1 MNFVHDEP
9 GFASLLTQVAD
20 QIRIAPALVEKDYW
34 ITHALWAL
42 HETGLDLWF
51 KGGTSLS
58 KGFGLIERFS
68 EDLDLMVER
77 GRVTALPDVS
87 SWSSL
92 NKGPVA
98 QRQAYD
104 RALGGRRDREG
115 ARRARVRDPRA
126 AMEKPPAIAR
136 AACREQTR
144 RP

>member
-20 QIRIAPALVEKDYW
+20 QTRIAPALVEKDYW

-77 GRVTALPDVS
+77 GRTAPSVLPRAHRGVRDS
-87 SWSSL
+87 G
-92 NKGPVA
+92 GP
-98 QRQAYD
+98 R
-104 RALGGRRDREG
+104 GPRRD
-115 ARRARVRDPRA
+115 P
-126 AMEKPPAIAR
+126 
-136 AACREQTR
+136 
-144 RP
+144 